1 MAKKL
6 RGGIDL
12 GGTKIQ
18 VVIVDADHEVRGKAR
33 AATPI
38 AGGPE
43 AIVAAMANAVAEAA
57 READV
62 APEDL
67 RGVGVGSPG
76 AIDAAE
82 GTISHAGNLD
92 GWRERAVPVASL
104 LEGSLRTPISLGN
117 DVDVATKAEFELG
130 AAKEFRSVIGV
141 FWGTGVGGGVILDGH
156 QWDGRGSA
164 GEIGHVCVQHI
175 DGELCGCGRRGCMEA
190 YAGRG
195 RMEAAAR
202 AAVAAGETTRLFEIM
217 QDRGKTRLASGVWQ
231 HAAEEGDALAV
242 RILDRALAALGAGV
256 ASVVNVLDVEGVIL
270 GGGLGTRFGQE
281 YADRLAERMQPHLF
295 RDDTPPTVRVARLG
309 DLGGAIGASLLVHA

>member
-18 VVIVDADHEVRGKAR
+18 AVVVDADHVVRGKAR
-33 AATPI
+33 SDTPI

-43 AIVAAMANAVAEAA
+43 AIVAAMANTLADAA
-57 READV
+57 KHADSS
-62 APEDL
+62 PKEL
-67 RGVGVGSPG
+67 HGVGVGAPG
-76 AIDAAE
+76 AIDSGH
-82 GTISHAGNLD
+82 GTISHAGNLN
-92 GWRERAVPVASL
+92 GWGDRAVPVGSL
-104 LEGSLRTPISLGN
+104 LEGSLQTSVALGN

-130 AAKEFRSVIGV
+130 AAKDYHSVIGV
-141 FWGTGVGGGVILDGH
+141 FWGTGVGGGVILNGK

-175 DGELCGCGRRGCMEA
+175 GGELCGCGRYGCMEA

-202 AAVAAGETTRLFEIM
+202 AAVEAGETTRLFEIM
-217 QDRGKTRLASGVWQ
+217 EARGKTRLASGTWQ
-231 HAAEEGDALAV
+231 QAAAEGDALALRV
-242 RILDRALAALGAGV
+242 LDGAMNALGAGV
-256 ASVVNVLDVEGVIL
+256 ASVVNVLDVEAVIL

-281 YADRLAERMQPHLF
+281 YADKLGERMAPHLF
-295 RDDTPPTVRVARLG
+295 RDDEPPAVRVAELG
-309 DLGGAIGASLLVHA
+309 DLGGAIGASLLVG